1 MTLKT
6 TPTFESYIEGILT
19 NPSRTKEAEANQEAE
34 SNQDVEV
41 ANQGTEANQE
51 AKMSN
56 QGGESN
62 QDVEVATQ
70 GTEANQEAKMSN
82 QGGESNQEAESNQ
95 GAGMANQD
103 VDSNQ
108 GAGMANQDVDSNQ
121 GAGMA
126 SQDVDSNQG
135 AGMASQDV
143 ESNQGAGMA
152 SQDVDSKQE
161 AESNQGGE
169 SNQGADANQEA
180 DANQGVKS
188 NQDDKVVVKETEC
201 AVKWL
206 EHLYEP
212 SEASKASAKRLYQ
225 VCKHFIYLIDVGGFC
240 DTWRESQWGYYF
252 MGCVDT
258 LVEALKHANNFGD
271 QVEDDEEQ
279 AVLQKLYDE
288 GAEDVYDDDSDF
300 NELLESLEEK
310 GMVEAKAYLQKLIAR
325 KQPFFTS
332 NAVRLY
338 DSLDLLHHL
347 IVDDNG
353 RHHRFRTTILPKKV
367 LDDAEEALKEA
378 QDVGIHRVKRMYE
391 FL

>member
-1 MTLKT
+1 MASQDADVANQGGESNQEAEASQDSDVANQGAASNQEAESNQEDKSSQDVDVANQGAETNREAKT
-6 TPTFESYIEGILT
+6 SQGGESNQG
-19 NPSRTKEAEANQEAE
+19 AEANQEAE
-34 SNQDVEV
+34 SNQ
-41 ANQGTEANQE
+41 EAG
-51 AKMSN
+51 S
-56 QGGESN
+56 S
-62 QDVEVATQ
+62 
-70 GTEANQEAKMSN
+70 
-82 QGGESNQEAESNQ
+82 
-95 GAGMANQD
+95 
-103 VDSNQ
+103 
-108 GAGMANQDVDSNQ
+108 
-121 GAGMA
+121 
-126 SQDVDSNQG
+126 
-135 AGMASQDV
+135 
-143 ESNQGAGMA
+143 
-152 SQDVDSKQE
+152 
-161 AESNQGGE
+161 
-169 SNQGADANQEA
+169 
-180 DANQGVKS
+180 
-188 NQDDKVVVKETEC
+188 QDDKVLVKKIEC

-212 SEASKASAKRLYQ
+212 SEASKAITKRLYQ

-252 MGCVDT
+252 MGTVDT
-258 LVEALKHANNFGD
+258 LVDALKHANNFGD

-279 AVLQKLYDE
+279 VVLQKLYDE

-310 GMVEAKAYLQKLIAR
+310 GKVEAKAYLQKLIAR